1 MKPHQTTAKAFA
13 ISALACAGLLQ
24 PAAAADS
31 SAKPVKIYVLSGQ
44 SNMTGRGGLGDLNK
58 PAADQKAT
66 LVRYIMEPQNADKY
80 KFLYEG
86 TQKNNAGWTIRDDV
100 FIATGER
107 HGGLTTNYGGF
118 RNRGFGPEL
127 PIGHLL
133 GDYHDEPVLLVK
145 VAFGGC
151 SLSKDM
157 RPPSSGGTT
166 GEKYPQIVQAVKD
179 AIGTLPE
186 IIPGYSEAAGH
197 EIVGFFWNQGE
208 SDMNPEAA
216 AEYETNLVNLI
227 KDLRKDLDVPAMKSV
242 IAVTGFGGRN
252 PEIGKAEIKAA
263 SEQVIDAQFAV
274 SKRPEFKDAAVT
286 VETRDFYRPQDPF
299 GGNKQGIHW
308 HGNGESYWLVGE
320 AMGHAM
326 LSLLPTKPAKP

>member
-1 MKPHQTTAKAFA
+1 MQTHPITAKAFGL
-13 ISALACAGLLQ
+13 SVLSFAGLLQ
-24 PAAAADS
+24 LAAAAGP
-31 SAKPVKIYVLSGQ
+31 SAKSVKIYVLSGQ
-44 SNMTGRGGLGDLNK
+44 SNMTGRATLGDLKK
-58 PAADQKAT
+58 PPADQKAT
-66 LVRYIMEPQNADKY
+66 LVRYIMEPQNVEKY
-80 KFLYEG
+80 KFLYAG
-86 TQKNNAGWTIRDDV
+86 PQKNPSGCTIRDDV
-100 FIATGER
+100 FIATGDR
-107 HGGLTTNYGGF
+107 QGGLTTNYGGF
-118 RNRGFGPEL
+118 RNNGFGPEL

-166 GEKYPQIVQAVKD
+166 GEKYPLIVQAVKD
-179 AIGTLPE
+179 AIGKLPE
-186 IIPGYSEAAGH
+186 IVPSHRKEVGH

-227 KDLRKDLDVPAMKSV
+227 KDLRKDLGAPAMKSV

-252 PEIGKAEIKAA
+252 PEIGKVEIKVA
-263 SEQVIDAQFAV
+263 SEQVIAAQFAV
-274 SKRPEFKDAAVT
+274 SKHPEFKDAAAT

-308 HGNGESYWLVGE
+308 HANGESYWLVGE
-320 AMGHAM
+320 AMGRGM
-326 LSLLPTKPAKP
+326 LGLLPAKSSKP

>member
-1 MKPHQTTAKAFA
+1 MQNHPITAKAFGL
-13 ISALACAGLLQ
+13 SVLSFAGLLQ
-24 PAAAADS
+24 LATAAGP
-31 SAKPVKIYVLSGQ
+31 SAKSVKIYVLSGQ
-44 SNMTGRGGLGDLNK
+44 SNMTGRATLGDLKK
-58 PAADQKAT
+58 PPADQKAT
-66 LVRYIMEPQNADKY
+66 LVRYIMEPQNVEKY
-80 KFLYEG
+80 KFLYAG
-86 TQKNNAGWTIRDDV
+86 PQKNPSGWTIRDDV
-100 FIATGER
+100 FIATGDR
-107 HGGLTTNYGGF
+107 QGGLTTNYGGF
-118 RNRGFGPEL
+118 RNNGFGPEL

-166 GEKYPQIVQAVKD
+166 GEKYPLIVQAVKD
-179 AIGTLPE
+179 AIGKLPE
-186 IIPGYSEAAGH
+186 IVPSHRKEAGH

-227 KDLRKDLDVPAMKSV
+227 KDLRKDLGAPAMKSV

-252 PEIGKAEIKAA
+252 PEIGKVEIKVA
-263 SEQVIDAQFAV
+263 SEQVIAAQFAV
-274 SKRPEFKDAAVT
+274 SKHPEFKDAAAT

-308 HGNGESYWLVGE
+308 HANGESYWLVGE
-320 AMGHAM
+320 AMGRGM
-326 LSLLPTKPAKP
+326 LGLLPAKSSKP

>member
-1 MKPHQTTAKAFA
+1 MKPNHHLAGAFA
-13 ISALACAGLLQ
+13 LSTLAFAGLTG
-24 PAAAADS
+24 PAAAAES

-44 SNMTGRGGLGDLNK
+44 SNMTGRGDLGDLKK
-58 PAADQKAT
+58 PAAEQKAT
-66 LVRYIMEPQNADKY
+66 LVRYIMEPQNVEKY

-86 TQKNNAGWTIRDDV
+86 PQKNSGGWTIRDDV
-100 FIATGER
+100 FITTGER

-133 GDYHDEPVLLVK
+133 GDHHDEPVLLVK

-166 GEKYPQIVQAVKD
+166 GEKYPQIVQAVKN
-179 AIGTLPE
+179 AIEKLPE
-186 IIPGYSEAAGH
+186 IVPGCTKETGY

-227 KDLRKDLDVPAMKSV
+227 KDLRKELDAPAMKSV

-252 PEIGKAEIKAA
+252 PTFGKPEAKAA
-263 SEQVIDAQFAV
+263 AEQVIAAQFAV

-286 VETRDFYRPQDPF
+286 VETRDYYRPQDPF

-308 HGNGESYWLVGE
+308 HANGESYWLVGE
-320 AMGHAM
+320 AMGRAM
-326 LSLLPTKPAKP
+326 LGLLPAKPANP

>member
-1 MKPHQTTAKAFA
+1 MKTHRTTATAFA
-13 ISALACAGLLQ
+13 ISILAFSGILE
-24 PAAAADS
+24 PGAAAGA
-31 SAKPVKIYVLSGQ
+31 SAQPVKIYVLSGQ
-44 SNMTGRGGLGDLNK
+44 SNMTGRGDLGDLKK
-58 PAADQKAT
+58 PATEQKAT
-66 LVRYIMEPQNADKY
+66 LVRYIMEPQNREKY
-80 KFLYEG
+80 QFLYEG
-86 TQKNNAGWTIRDDV
+86 PTKNNAGWTIRDDV
-100 FIATGER
+100 FITTGER

-133 GDYHDEPVLLVK
+133 GDYHEEPVLLVK

-166 GEKYPQIVQAVKD
+166 GEKYPQIVKAVKD
-179 AIGTLPE
+179 AIGKLPE
-186 IIPGYSEAAGH
+186 IVPGHSKEAGH

-208 SDMNPEAA
+208 SDMSPDAA

-227 KDLRKDLDVPAMKSV
+227 NDLRKDLDAPAMKSV
-242 IAVTGFGGRN
+242 IAITGFGGRN

-263 SEQVIDAQFAV
+263 SEQVIAAQFAV

-286 VETRDFYRPQDPF
+286 IETRDFYRPQDPF

-308 HGNGESYWLVGE
+308 HANGESYWLVGE
-320 AMGHAM
+320 AMGHGM
-326 LSLLPTKPAKP
+326 LGLLPAKPAKP

>member
-1 MKPHQTTAKAFA
+1 MKTNHRLAGAFA
-13 ISALACAGLLQ
+13 LSALAFAGL
-24 PAAAADS
+24 PEPVSAAEP

-44 SNMTGRGGLGDLNK
+44 SNMTGRGTLGDLRK
-58 PAADQKAT
+58 PAAEQKAT
-66 LVRYIMEPQNADKY
+66 LVRYIMDPANVGKY
-80 KFLYEG
+80 KFLHEG
-86 TQKNNAGWTIRDDV
+86 PEKNNAGWAIRDDV
-100 FIATGER
+100 FITTGDR

-118 RNRGFGPEL
+118 RNNGFGPEL

-166 GEKYPQIVQAVKD
+166 GEKYPLIVQAVKD
-179 AIGTLPE
+179 AIGKLPE
-186 IIPGYSEAAGH
+186 IVPGSSKEAGH

-227 KDLRKDLDVPAMKSV
+227 NDLRKELDAPAMKSV
-242 IAVTGFGGRN
+242 IAVTGFGGRDRAYGRHDTK
-252 PEIGKAEIKAA
+252 EVV
-263 SEQVIDAQFAV
+263 EQIIAAQFAV
-274 SKRPEFKDAAVT
+274 SKRPEFKDTAVT

-308 HGNGESYWLVGE
+308 HANGESYWLVGE
-320 AMGHAM
+320 AMGHGM
-326 LSLLPTKPAKP
+326 LGLLPAKPEKP